1 MGGEGGA
8 AIAPDATGEIV
19 VALDGRRDLVEDGA
33 AARLE
38 DELGRRFPGRRATVL
53 VARRHTGEVALA
65 PPGGSVAPAA
75 ATPEQPAAVTTA
87 GAIPGHES
95 ALGALL
101 REGVQRRAAAVA
113 LVAAAPHDASADWL
127 GLLLAPV
134 LEEGFEY
141 VCPTYLRR
149 RTDALL
155 NTGIIY
161 PLTRALYG
169 HRLRQPLG
177 GEAAIS
183 LSLATRLLDDPD
195 WRRDP
200 GHAGS
205 DAWLVAKVL
214 AGRHRLCQ
222 AWLGAWPR
230 SSGSE
235 EGARETL
242 TRALG
247 LVFRE
252 MERHASRWQRVEG
265 SQLVSTFGAG
275 GELGGEAPRVRV
287 EDLLDTFRLGARDL
301 APVWAL
307 VLPPATLL
315 ALRRASVAPADAFRL
330 DDHQWARVVYDF
342 AVAHFVK
349 TMERRQLLASLTPL
363 YLGWIASF
371 VSETASLDEPAAE
384 ARVEALCAAFE
395 REKRYLISRWRWPDG
410 FNP

>member
-1 MGGEGGA
+1 MALEA
-8 AIAPDATGEIV
+8 TAIEPGVAGEIV
-19 VALDGRRDLVEDGA
+19 VAIDGA
-33 AARLE
+33 GGVDDSGVEQLE
-38 DELGRRFPGRRATVL
+38 LQLNRRFPKNRATIL
-53 VARRHTGEVALA
+53 MARPRAGEVVLA
-65 PPGGSVAPAA
+65 SPGEVEPVPAP
-75 ATPEQPAAVTTA
+75 TPERSALVTTE
-87 GAIPGHES
+87 GGIPGQYS

-101 REGVQRRAAAVA
+101 REGVRRRAAAVA
-113 LVAAAPHDASADWL
+113 LVAAAQHDASADWL

-134 LEEGFEY
+134 LEGGFEY

-149 RTDALL
+149 RADAPL

-169 HRLRQPLG
+169 QRLRQPLG
-177 GEAAIS
+177 GEAA
-183 LSLATRLLDDPD
+183 LSLTLAARLLDDPD

-200 GHAGS
+200 VHAGS

-214 AGRHRLCQ
+214 AGRHRVCQ

-230 SSGSE
+230 ASHGD
-235 EGARETL
+235 EGASETL
-242 TRALG
+242 VRALG

-252 MERHASRWQRVEG
+252 MERHTRCWQRVEG
-265 SQLVSTFGAG
+265 SQPVPTVGSGSW
-275 GELGGEAPRVRV
+275 LGGEAPRVSV
-287 EDLLDTFRLGARDL
+287 ERLLDTFRLGAREL
-301 APVWAL
+301 APVWSL

-315 ALRRASVAPADAFRL
+315 ALRQAGAARADAFRL
-330 DDHQWARVVYDF
+330 ADDAWARIVYDF
-342 AVAHFVK
+342 AVAYFVK

-371 VSETASLDEPAAE
+371 VQETRGLEEPEFE

-395 REKRYLISRWRWPDG
+395 TQKRYLISRWRWPDG

>member
-1 MGGEGGA
+1 MRPEA
-8 AIAPDATGEIV
+8 TAIAPDAAAEIV
-19 VALDGRRDLVEDGA
+19 VALDGRLFDLVEDGA
-33 AARLE
+33 AERLE
-38 DELGRRFPGRRATVL
+38 HELGRRFPGRRATVL
-53 VARRHTGEVALA
+53 VVRRHTGGVALA
-65 PPGGSVAPAA
+65 LPGGSDPAA
-75 ATPEQPAAVTTA
+75 VATPEQPPAVTTA
-87 GAIPGHES
+87 GAIPGQES

-127 GLLLAPV
+127 RLLLAPV

-149 RTDALL
+149 RTDAPL

-169 HRLRQPLG
+169 QRLRQPLG
-177 GEAAIS
+177 GEVALS

-200 GHAGS
+200 AHAGS

-265 SQLVSTFGAG
+265 SQLVSTIGTG
-275 GELGGEAPRVRV
+275 GELAGEAPRGV
-287 EDLLDTFRLGARDL
+287 EELLDTFRLGARDL

-315 ALRRASVAPADAFRL
+315 ALRRAAAAPAGAFRL
-330 DDHQWARVVYDF
+330 DDHQWARIVYDF

-363 YLGWIASF
+363 YLGWIASYF
-371 VSETASLDEPAAE
+371 SETASLDEPAAE
-384 ARVEALCAAFE
+384 ARIEVLCAAFE
-395 REKRYLISRWRWPDG
+395 HEKRYLISRWRWPDG